1 MSSIFRKLTI
11 RSKLVAAFVILLA
24 STVALGLFS
33 AARVS
38 HLNEKAAFVGAD
50 LEASN
55 ALGRAALD
63 GERLLSLG
71 FARHAAPSNAE
82 KATVATDIQSTTDDL
97 NRHWTQFT
105 AGGIAAGEEE
115 ALVAAEQKAS
125 ATYRDD
131 LHQAA
136 DMDQSGANDMAEAFL
151 TTDTA
156 MAARNFDK
164 TIDAIAAFQGRQGTA
179 AVTAAAHLGRSTGRM
194 ILSILL
200 ATAIGSGLVAW
211 LMIRAICR
219 PISDMTEAM
228 RRLAGQDLQ
237 VVVPGAGRG
246 DEIGAMAVAV
256 EVFRDRMIQA
266 ERLAGEQQAERAAKE
281 QRTAKLDALLVG
293 FESKACNMANSL
305 AMNSGELKTS
315 ARTMTITA
323 SRSERQAVTVAAAA
337 DQATASVQNVAA
349 ASEQL
354 AATIVEIGRQVSQ
367 SARISSKAVEE
378 SRRTAAIVGA
388 LAEAADRIGQVM
400 GLIGNIA
407 SQTNL
412 LALNATIEAARA
424 GDAGKGF
431 AVVASEVKSLAA
443 QTARATDEIGA
454 QVGQIQGATQD
465 AVSAIRGITVTIEE
479 VSEISTAI
487 AVAVEQQGTATSDIA
502 RSVQQTAQAAQDVT
516 ANIIEVT
523 RASNEAGEAAGQV
536 QKAADGVSCQ
546 AEHLSAEVN
555 DFLAEVR
562 AA

>member
-1 MSSIFRKLTI
+1 MSTIFNKLTI
-11 RSKLVAAFVILLA
+11 RSKLAAAFVMMLA
-24 STVALGLFS
+24 STSGLGLFS
-33 AARVS
+33 ATRVS
-38 HLNEKAAFVGAD
+38 YLNEKAAFVGAD
-50 LEASN
+50 LETSN

-82 KATVATDIQSTTDDL
+82 KATVAAEIERTTDDL
-97 NRHWTQFT
+97 DRRWALFT
-105 AGGIAAGEEE
+105 AGGIAAGEEKR
-115 ALVAAEQKAS
+115 LVAAEQKA
-125 ATYRDD
+125 AGIYKDD

-156 MAARNFDK
+156 TAAKDFDK
-164 TIDAIAAFQGRQGTA
+164 TIDAIAAFQSQRGNS
-179 AVTAAAHLGRSTGRM
+179 AVTAAAPLGRSTGRM
-194 ILSILL
+194 ILSILFT
-200 ATAIGSGLVAW
+200 TALGSALVGW

-219 PISDMTEAM
+219 PISDMTHAM
-228 RRLAGQDLQ
+228 RRLAGHDLQ
-237 VVVPGAGRG
+237 VVIPGAKRG
-246 DEIGAMAVAV
+246 DEIGAMAAAV
-256 EVFRDRMIQA
+256 EVFRDGMIQA
-266 ERLAGEQQAERAAKE
+266 DRLATEQHAERSAKE

-293 FESKACNMANSL
+293 FESKACNMANAL
-305 AMNSGELKTS
+305 AMNSGDLKTS
-315 ARTMTITA
+315 AQTMTVTTA
-323 SRSERQAVTVAAAA
+323 RSERQAVTVAAAA
-337 DQATASVQNVAA
+337 EQASSSVQNVAA

-354 AATIVEIGRQVSQ
+354 AATIVEISRQVSQ
-367 SARISSKAVEE
+367 SARISGKAVEE
-378 SRRTAAIVGA
+378 SRRTATIVGA

-454 QVGQIQGATQD
+454 QVGQIQGATLD

-479 VSEISTAI
+479 ASEIATAI
-487 AVAVEQQGTATSDIA
+487 AVAVEQQGAATSEIA
-502 RSVQQTAQAAQDVT
+502 RSVQQTAQAARDVT

-536 QKAADGVSCQ
+536 RRAADGVSGE